1 VRLSERQIIIGVIL
15 LALGGATLWLWQA
28 VQLRRAPT
36 VSSIPITLAAPA
48 AATVR
53 LYFGNRLADPK
64 GLNCGEVYPA
74 ERAVRSDLAE
84 PRQALDLL
92 LAGPTAGEQAL
103 GFVSSLPAGS
113 RVEEFA
119 VRGDAA
125 SVALVAPGATAGSC
139 LATAIRAQMIQTLR
153 QFPSIRAVTLVLN

>member
-1 VRLSERQIIIGVIL
+1 MVVML
-15 LALGGATLWLWQA
+15 LALGGAALWLWQM
-28 VQLRRAPT
+28 VQPRRVNGVSPIPT
-36 VSSIPITLAAPA
+36 TIGVSP

-64 GLNCGEVYPA
+64 GLNCSEVYPA
-74 ERAVRSDLAE
+74 ERAVRADLAQ

-119 VRGDAA
+119 VRGDTAL
-125 SVALVAPGATAGSC
+125 VTLVAPGATAGSC
-139 LATAIRAQMIQTLR
+139 LTTAIRAQMIQTLR
-153 QFPSIRAVTLVLN
+153 QFPDVRAVTLVLN